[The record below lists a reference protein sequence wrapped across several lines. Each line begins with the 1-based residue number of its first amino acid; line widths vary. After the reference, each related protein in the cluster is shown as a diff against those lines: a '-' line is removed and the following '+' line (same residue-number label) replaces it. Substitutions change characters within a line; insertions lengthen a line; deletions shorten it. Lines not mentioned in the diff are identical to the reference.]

1 VTITREQISD
11 TVNHYLAGYPA
22 DAGRLAPLREALAGG
37 AEVASRQEMTGHVT
51 AATVL
56 VDDHGDVLHIH
67 HKTLGKWLIPGGH
80 LEAGDASLPAAA
92 LRELAEE
99 TAVTDIDGEIELID
113 IDVHPIPAN
122 PRNGEDAHHHFDFR
136 FLARARG
143 HQEVTLQAEEVT
155 DHRWMPVQQAEYPAV
170 ADRLA
175 ALHRSPTSRYIQT
188 EIS

>member
-1 VTITREQISD
+1 MTITHEQISD
-11 TVNHYLAGYPA
+11 TVSHYLADYPA
-22 DAGRLAPLREALAGG
+22 ESDRLALLRDALADG
-37 AEVASRQEMTGHVT
+37 AEVASRKEMTGHVT

-56 VDDHGDVLHIH
+56 VDENGDVLHIH

-99 TAVTDIDGEIELID
+99 TAVTDIDGEMELID

-122 PRNGEDAHHHFDFR
+122 PRKGEGAHHHFDFR
-136 FLARARG
+136 FLAWARG

-155 DHRWMPVQQAEYPAV
+155 GHCWMPVQQAEYPAV
-170 ADRLA
+170 VDRLA
-175 ALHRSPTSRYIQT
+175 ALHRRRAGA
-188 EIS
+188 

>member
-1 VTITREQISD
+1 VTISREQISD
-11 TVNHYLAGYPA
+11 TVDRYLAGYPA
-22 DAGRLAPLREALAGG
+22 DGDRLAPLREALADGV
-37 AEVASRQEMTGHVT
+37 EIASRKEMTGHVT

-56 VDDHGDVLHIH
+56 VDEHGDVLHIR

-80 LEAGDASLPAAA
+80 LEAGDASLAAAA

-99 TAVTDIDGEIELID
+99 TAVTDIDGEMELID

-122 PRNGEDAHHHFDFR
+122 PRRGEGAHHHFDFR
-136 FLARARG
+136 FLAWARG

-155 DHRWMPVQQAEYPAV
+155 DYRWMPLHHADYPTV

-175 ALHRSPTSRYIQT
+175 ALHGPPPRV
-188 EIS
+188 

>member
-1 VTITREQISD
+1 MTITREQISD

-22 DAGRLAPLREALAGG
+22 DTGRLAPLREA
-37 AEVASRQEMTGHVT
+37 
-51 AATVL
+51 
-56 VDDHGDVLHIH
+56 LHIH

-99 TAVTDIDGEIELID
+99 TAVTGIDGEMELID

-122 PRNGEDAHHHFDFR
+122 PSKGEGAHHHFDFR

-143 HQEVTLQAEEVT
+143 HHEVTLQAEEVT
-155 DHRWMPVQQAEYPAV
+155 GHRWMPVQQAEYPAV

-175 ALHRSPTSRYIQT
+175 ARHSRRAGAYPRL
-188 EIS
+188 